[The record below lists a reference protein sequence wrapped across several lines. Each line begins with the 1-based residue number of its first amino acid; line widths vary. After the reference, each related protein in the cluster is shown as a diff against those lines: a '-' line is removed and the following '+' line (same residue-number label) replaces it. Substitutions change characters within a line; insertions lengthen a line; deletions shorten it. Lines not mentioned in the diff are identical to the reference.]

1 MFKVTSAA
9 ATQIQDSA
17 SQGGAE
23 GMALRLAAIK
33 HDDGSYD
40 YKMGYDE
47 VSEDDISFKSEEV
60 MIVIAPEYVPL
71 LDEATL
77 DYVEMDDGQQ
87 QFIFLN
93 PQGCQF
99 RPAADCVVQECINIY
114 KQNGLKTSSFRHVFS
129 RNLCVLTCKL
139 LILWIPAFAGMT
151 D

>member
-1 MFKVTSAA
+1 MFKVTPAA

-71 LDEATL
+71 LDETTL

-93 PQGCQF
+93 PKDVNFVPPQI
-99 RPAADCVVQECINIY
+99 A
-114 KQNGLKTSSFRHVFS
+114 
-129 RNLCVLTCKL
+129 
-139 LILWIPAFAGMT
+139 
-151 D
+151 

>member
-1 MFKVTSAA
+1 MFKVTQAA

-17 SQGGAE
+17 SNGGAE

-71 LDEATL
+71 LDETTL
-77 DYVEMDDGQQ
+77 DYVEMDDGQR

-93 PQGCQF
+93 PKDVNFVPPQT
-99 RPAADCVVQECINIY
+99 A
-114 KQNGLKTSSFRHVFS
+114 
-129 RNLCVLTCKL
+129 
-139 LILWIPAFAGMT
+139 
-151 D
+151 